1 MANGRTGNSRTIG
14 YAVGAVILILLLAWL
29 FGLFGGG
36 DEVAV
41 TEEGAVVT
49 EEGAATGEAAEDA
62 AEDAAEATE
71 EAADE
76 AEDAAD

>member
-1 MANGRTGNSRTIG
+1 MANGRTGGSRTIG
-14 YAVGAVILILLLAWL
+14 YIIGGIVLLLILAWL
-29 FGLFGGG
+29 FGLFGG
-36 DEVAV
+36 DDDV
-41 TEEGAVVT
+41 
-49 EEGAATGEAAEDA
+49 AEDA